1 MRLSRMLAAV
11 ACVSLAQSAVGQDA
25 GLAQGIQQVR
35 EGDFEAAV
43 VTLEEVA
50 LRLEGDAGRRL
61 EAAQARLQL
70 GIARVA
76 LTQLDAAREAFKAA
90 LGHDPSLRI
99 GEDRFSPKVVRVFE
113 SVRQELATQAAPAK
127 KGGAKAPLLVV
138 GALAAV
144 GGGVALAAGGGGAG
158 SSPPPPTPSFTN
170 ARFATPVILCPNG
183 NVNTPLPFTVLI
195 DANNAG
201 DVALSI
207 RSVTVRMTIV
217 ESPDV
222 PSEVGQSTT
231 QPGSPLPDTIAAR
244 SSVTV
249 QIGSALLCTNLPG
262 GVSRYNDWT
271 ALVTLETSAGTFNLG
286 TADRLRVNLP

>member
-1 MRLSRMLAAV
+1 MLAAL
-11 ACVSLAQSAVGQDA
+11 ACLSLAPSALAEDA

-43 VTLEEVA
+43 IT
-50 LRLEGDAGRRL
+50 L
-61 EAAQARLQL
+61 EAAARRLDAEPGRRAEATQARLQL
-70 GIARVA
+70 GVAHVA

-90 LGHDPSLRI
+90 LGHDPSLRL

-113 SVRQELATQAAPAK
+113 SARQELLAGAAPPRK
-127 KGGAKAPLLVV
+127 PGSKAPLYVL
-138 GALAAV
+138 GGLAAV
-144 GGGVALAAGGGGAG
+144 GGGVALAAGGGGGG
-158 SSPPPPTPSFTN
+158 SSPPPPAPSFTN
-170 ARFATPVILCPNG
+170 GRFSPTVILCPDG
-183 NVNTPLPFTVLI
+183 DVNAPLPFTVLV
-195 DANNAG
+195 DASNPRDA
-201 DVALSI
+201 ALSI

-217 ESPDV
+217 ESPQV

-244 SSVTV
+244 SSLTV

-271 ALVTLETSAGTFNLG
+271 ALVTLETSAGTFNVG
-286 TADRLRVNLP
+286 TSDRLRVNLP